1 MDFFAQQDKT
11 RRKTKLLVF
20 YFILAVAAII
30 LAGYFVGVVIFSAAQ
45 AHHHQYYGEQ
55 PQLVL
60 WNPQLFLGV
69 TVGVL
74 AVIII
79 GSAYKTNELSGGGG
93 SVATLMGGRLVNPNT
108 TNPDERKLLNVV
120 EEMAIASGVPV
131 PQVYVLD

>member
-30 LAGYFVGVVIFSAAQ
+30 AACYFVGVIVFSAAQ
-45 AHHHQYYGEQ
+45 SHRHGYSDYGGQ

-60 WNPQLFLGV
+60 WDARLFFGV

-74 AVIII
+74 AVIFI
-79 GSAYKTNELSGGGG
+79 GSAYKTNELAGGG
-93 SVATLMGGRLVNPNT
+93 SAVATLMGGRLVKSNTLDPN
-108 TNPDERKLLNVV
+108 ERKLLNVV
-120 EEMAIASGVPV
+120 E
-131 PQVYVLD
+131 